1 MDKKGSVNLLSR
13 VFLMISFFIVV
24 FAACSRENY
33 PDDKPDVPKVD
44 TTAPVI
50 KVLHASVDITGV
62 EEITIRTNALYIGEL
77 LVATWSDNVTTN
89 CRVSMTINGN
99 NITSG
104 SVPIVSGTLTL
115 TVTDDAGNS
124 TTATIKLT
132 MKETHPDI
140 TIYHTEVNVY
150 GGVQLGIS
158 YDHLTI
164 DGEQVMAWS
173 DKTTDQCKVTVSQGD
188 KELKDGDM
196 LNVAGMLKVV
206 VTNGQ
211 GKSSTGEIELVS
223 NPIEGL
229 ENLYAAELQVG
240 RETDLLDG
248 LTFVNG
254 ATLIKTEIEQ
264 DGTRSTI
271 DDATRFTPELPGQ
284 CNIIFTVQ
292 GQDGTTTQVV
302 TENLTIKPME
312 YNEQSVERNQ
322 KDDIYDYYSPV
333 LDTVGN
339 VGIKQSFRKERYY
352 PHILLSYAACNHS
365 ELPDRVLI
373 LQGETSDFVDENIN
387 IPTAT
392 QHGNSTGRRL
402 RILCPNAHI
411 LGNHSSNWTKLESY
425 LNDHPNKFYFIS
437 CSAGLGGT
445 QNPEDVVNSG
455 YAASIRRML
464 ENKSIVLTTAIGN
477 KDHRIW
483 QNYNESVV
491 SGGFDASYYDHEPGF
506 YNLSSTNS
514 NYKNKIAV
522 IGCVDYD
529 NLELIFS
536 DEATVGQT
544 SIGTTESLLPV
555 GYGKNIGNIALAM
568 FEFTYTVTSSYPTA
582 FACATISNAVS
593 VMMMNNPDITTP
605 ADAME
610 IISDKYFNE
619 DFCKIYGK
627 STNWQITEAEDCQI
641 NYFMIW
647 DFLRNE
653 LLLEGKGNDI
663 TLNGD
668 DVELPFGRGICYLGK
683 GVQFELDG
691 VRHDISETAALT
703 EALKAGN
710 AKWYWNRRAFRRYGD
725 ANSVDLHVYVVDKN
739 GKAFPDLELNIT
751 KPVN

>member
-1 MDKKGSVNLLSR
+1 MMDKKGSVNLLSR

-124 TTATIKLT
+124 STATIKLT

-140 TIYHTEVNVY
+140 TIYYTEVNVY

-173 DKTTDQCKVTVSQGD
+173 DKTTSQCKVAVSQGGNA
-188 KELKDGDM
+188 LKDGDM
-196 LNVAGMLKVV
+196 LSEAGMLKVV

-240 RETDLLDG
+240 KETDLLDG

-254 ATLIKTEIEQ
+254 ATLIKTEIEM

-284 CNIIFTVQ
+284 CDIIFTVQ

-302 TENLTIKPME
+302 AENLTIKPME
-312 YNEQSVERNQ
+312 YHEPTIATADMINTLFPWYKKDRTNEEIRQF
-322 KDDIYDYYSPV
+322 I
-333 LDTVGN
+333 
-339 VGIKQSFRKERYY
+339 Y
-352 PHILLSYAACNHS
+352 PHLLISYAACNHS
-365 ELPDRVLI
+365 ELPNRVHI
-373 LQGETSDFVDENIN
+373 IVAETTDSVDEIIGGIRNSSHATAGYYRLRCLCPKVTIKACYEIDKNGEYPLIEEYANDHKEQYLFLSQAVDCVFDTYDGFYTSPYSYISGKNLLQNKNIILAISASNSFGDCYKVFNEN
-387 IPTAT
+387 IKGPDSSDHVWNSASINSSYNNKITAEGYDFRKLQNWFAPSSANGILSGRMPVGFEKDKGNIVMPMTALVNMHNYWDPGTAT
-392 QHGNSTGRRL
+392 
-402 RILCPNAHI
+402 
-411 LGNHSSNWTKLESY
+411 SY
-425 LNDHPNKFYFIS
+425 P
-437 CSAGLGGT
+437 
-445 QNPEDVVNSG
+445 
-455 YAASIRRML
+455 AA
-464 ENKSIVLTTAIGN
+464 
-477 KDHRIW
+477 
-483 QNYNESVV
+483 VV
-491 SGGFDASYYDHEPGF
+491 SG
-506 YNLSSTNS
+506 
-514 NYKNKIAV
+514 V
-522 IGCVDYD
+522 IG
-529 NLELIFS
+529 
-536 DEATVGQT
+536 
-544 SIGTTESLLPV
+544 
-555 GYGKNIGNIALAM
+555 
-568 FEFTYTVTSSYPTA
+568 
-582 FACATISNAVS
+582 NAVS
-593 VMMMNNPDITTP
+593 VVLMNRPELST
-605 ADAME
+605 AVDAMDV
-610 IISDKYFNE
+610 IVNKYLREETFQYK
-619 DFCKIYGK
+619 D
-627 STNWQITEAEDCQI
+627 STTNWQLVDGGQWYFIKAEELMD
-641 NYFMIW
+641 
-647 DFLRNE
+647 NE
-653 LLLEGKGNDI
+653 LLQAEKLERL

-703 EALKAGN
+703 EALKAGS

-725 ANSVDLHVYVVDKN
+725 ADIVDLHVYVVDKN
-739 GKAFPDLELNIT
+739 GEKFPDLELNIT

>member
-196 LNVAGMLKVV
+196 LNEAGMLKVV

-240 RETDLLDG
+240 KETDLLDG

-302 TENLTIKPME
+302 TENLTIKPMD
-312 YNEQSVERNQ
+312 YNEPTIATADMINTH
-322 KDDIYDYYSPV
+322 YPWFY
-333 LDTVGN
+333 G
-339 VGIKQSFRKERYY
+339 KEHEEDRQFIY
-352 PHILLSYAACNHS
+352 PHLLISYAACNHS
-365 ELPDRVLI
+365 SLPNRVNI
-373 LQGETSDFVDENIN
+373 IQGETADGVDENIG
-387 IPTAT
+387 ISS
-392 QHGNSTGRRL
+392 QSSEHGNNVYDKYRHIS
-402 RILCPNAHI
+402 PNSIIKGCYGDWRH
-411 LGNHSSNWTKLESY
+411 LENY
-425 LNDHPNKFYFIS
+425 LNEHPDDFYFVS
-437 CSAGLGGT
+437 CSMTWMGGSSLEELERYSDLPYFRKVLDKKNVIVCNAG
-445 QNPEDVVNSG
+445 
-455 YAASIRRML
+455 
-464 ENKSIVLTTAIGN
+464 GN
-477 KDHRIW
+477 KGKYTYKV
-483 QNYNESVV
+483 YNESVKD
-491 SGGFDASYYDHEPGF
+491 GDWYME
-506 YNLSSTNS
+506 SSINS
-514 NYKNKIAV
+514 KYHNKIAA
-522 IGCVDYD
+522 IGYYPRK
-529 NLELIFS
+529 NYFSSKSLIGNDSF
-536 DEATVGQT
+536 
-544 SIGTTESLLPV
+544 LPV
-555 GYGKNIGNIALAM
+555 GFYTENGCFAMPMISTIVTATGVDEISTKTSWATPMVCGAIGN
-568 FEFTYTVTSSYPTA
+568 
-582 FACATISNAVS
+582 AVA
-593 VMMMNNPDITTP
+593 VIMMNRPELETP
-605 ADAME
+605 VDAMD
-610 IISDKYFNE
+610 IIVDRYLRMEKLMFTE
-619 DFCKIYGK
+619 DTVWSANPTLI
-627 STNWQITEAEDCQI
+627 EAE
-641 NYFMIW
+641 NSPAYFLKTQELM
-647 DFLRNE
+647 DNE
-653 LLLEGKGNDI
+653 LLQAEKLERLA
-663 TLNGD
+663 LNGD

-710 AKWYWNRRAFRRYGD
+710 AKWYWDRRAFRRYGD
-725 ANSVDLHVYVVDKN
+725 ADTVDLHVYIVDKN
-739 GKAFPDLELNIT
+739 GEKFPDLELNIT

>member
-1 MDKKGSVNLLSR
+1 MMDKKGSVNLLSR

-271 DDATRFTPELPGQ
+271 EDATHFTPEFPGQ

-292 GQDGTTTQVV
+292 GQDGTTTEVV
-302 TENLTIKPME
+302 VENLTIKPLE
-312 YNEQSVERNQ
+312 YLEPSIATADMIN
-322 KDDIYDYYSPV
+322 
-333 LDTVGN
+333 
-339 VGIKQSFRKERYY
+339 SFY
-352 PHILLSYAACNHS
+352 PWFKILSTEATRQFMYPYLLMSYAACNHS
-365 ELPDRVLI
+365 ILPKRVNI
-373 LQGETSDFVDENIN
+373 ITGETADDVDVNIGYIN
-387 IPTAT
+387 ADK
-392 QHGNSTGRRL
+392 HGNDMCLVYRSMS
-402 RILCPNAHI
+402 PNSFI
-411 LGNHSSNWTKLESY
+411 IGNCNSWVNLENY
-425 LNDHPNKFYFIS
+425 LNEHPDEFYFIS
-437 CSAGLGGT
+437 SSVDFISVHT
-445 QNPEDVVNSG
+445 PEELNYVTPDHQSL
-455 YAASIRRML
+455 RRIL
-464 ENKSIVLTTAIGN
+464 QKKNVILCVAIGN
-477 KDHRIW
+477 KK
-483 QNYNESVV
+483 
-491 SGGFDASYYDHEPGF
+491 
-506 YNLSSTNS
+506 NLSSGVSWKKYNECIEGGDYYTEASFSSDYN
-514 NYKNKIAV
+514 NKIAALGYM
-522 IGCVDYD
+522 INNNYFCSK
-529 NLELIFS
+529 I
-536 DEATVGQT
+536 
-544 SIGTTESLLPV
+544 SLGNRSCLPV
-555 GYGKNIGNIALAM
+555 GFSTENGNFAMPMPPTIQIWGDGIGELGG
-568 FEFTYTVTSSYPTA
+568 TYSSNSAPSV
-582 FACATISNAVS
+582 CATIGNAVS
-593 VMMMNNPDITTP
+593 IIMMNRPELETP
-605 ADAME
+605 VDAMN
-610 IISDKYFNE
+610 IIVNRYLSKE
-619 DFCKIYGK
+619 TLKIRVDTIW
-627 STNWQITEAEDCQI
+627 SSSNPTLIEAE
-641 NYFMIW
+641 NSPAYFIKTQELM
-647 DFLRNE
+647 DNE
-653 LLLEGKGNDI
+653 LLQAEKLERL

-691 VRHDISETAALT
+691 VRYDISDTAALT

-725 ANSVDLHVYVVDKN
+725 ANTVDLHVYVVDKN
-739 GKAFPDLELNIT
+739 GEKFPDLELNIT